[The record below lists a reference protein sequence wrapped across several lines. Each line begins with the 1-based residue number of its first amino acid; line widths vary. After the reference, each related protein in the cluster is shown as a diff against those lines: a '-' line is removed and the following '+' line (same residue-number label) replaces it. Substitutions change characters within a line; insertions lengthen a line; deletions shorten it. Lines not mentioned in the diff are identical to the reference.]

1 MFQQMFIF
9 YKIELYAWIDISKYL
24 TKWSLV
30 INPLIRDK

>member
-1 MFQQMFIF
+1 MFQQMLI
-9 YKIELYAWIDISKYL
+9 YKIESYARIDIISKYL